1 MTKGISESY
10 LVALKIHSLNMDNI
24 DFRYLTTIVF
34 TSIFGVFGI
43 YHLLSFLVLR
53 HKITLYYFVLI
64 FGLTLHWILSLI
76 GVGPF
81 SDSVILIANKATLTT
96 AMISTFGLLMFTK
109 SYLNIYK
116 NSYKTL
122 ATIYKVF
129 AIIIVCLPGLHIINN
144 IIAKIEWLNSSLV
157 MLAAILALSTTLL
170 SLYSGIRLYNTKKF
184 NKYYL
189 YSYSPYLLGSILY
202 IASWFS
208 QKYYNV
214 DTDLVILST
223 SILVTFQLILFSLLI
238 SYKYKSIEDY
248 TIKMQVEANDR
259 LTTEVEKQTEHL
271 QIAKQ
276 DLEYKNEELEKV
288 NQLKNKLFSLLTHD
302 VRGPLNNVGTIVSMI
317 ESQLEESEL
326 KEITKKLKN
335 EVTER
340 ISMVNVLLDWS
351 YKQLEG
357 VTLDQQMCDLE
368 TVLTAIK
375 REFKRAADEK
385 SITIELNISCRD
397 LLIDENMLKVMLRNL
412 LSNAIKFS
420 KKGQKVILSS
430 QFISDRVE
438 ISVKDFGLGMN
449 TDWHDAS
456 KNNNNHTTRVR
467 EGTSGEKGTGF
478 GLMITKDFVEMNGG
492 EIICKS
498 EINKGTEFIL
508 SFKNSTNEQ
517 VKPHI

>member
-1 MTKGISESY
+1 
-10 LVALKIHSLNMDNI
+10 MDNI

-81 SDSVILIANKATLTT
+81 SDSVILIADKATLTT
-96 AMISTFGLLMFTK
+96 AMVSTFGLLMFTK

-144 IIAKIEWLNSSLV
+144 IVTKIEWLNSSLV

-189 YSYSPYLLGSILY
+189 YSYTPYLLGSILY

-223 SILVTFQLILFSLLI
+223 SILITLQLILFSLLI

-259 LTTEVEKQTEHL
+259 LTTEVEKQTKHL

-276 DLEYKNEELEKV
+276 DLEYKNEELEEV
-288 NQLKNKLFSLLTHD
+288 NKLKNKLFSLLTHD
-302 VRGPLNNVGTIVSMI
+302 VRGPLNNIGTIVEMI

-335 EVTER
+335 EVTDR

-351 YKQLEG
+351 YNQLEG
-357 VTLDQQMCDLE
+357 VTLDKKLCNLDTLFKS
-368 TVLTAIK
+368 IK
-375 REFKRAADEK
+375 KEFKRIAIDKDIE
-385 SITIELNISCRD
+385 IELAISCQE
-397 LLIDENMLKVMLRNL
+397 LYIDENMLKVILRNL
-412 LSNAIKFS
+412 TSNAIKFS
-420 KKGQKVILSS
+420 KEGQKIILSS
-430 QFISDRVE
+430 NCTSDIVT
-438 ISVKDFGLGMN
+438 IGVKDFGLGMN
-449 TDWHDAS
+449 TDWQNSTD
-456 KNNNNHTTRVR
+456 NNSGPTVR
-467 EGTSGEKGTGF
+467 KGTIGEKGTGF

-492 EIICKS
+492 EIICMS

-508 SFKNSTNEQ
+508 SFKNLTNEQ
-517 VKPHI
+517 AIPHI